1 MAAGL
6 VADLRQTHAV
16 AKTGLPDCRGMPE
29 SDVGP
34 QANGNH
40 VIGLPAS
47 LSWLVFWL
55 GWSWTVSESW

>member
-1 MAAGL
+1 
-6 VADLRQTHAV
+6 
-16 AKTGLPDCRGMPE
+16 MPE